1 MCIYEIYGHLFSFIP
16 FFIPIFVSPKNEW
29 TMILKRISILNYKN
43 LEQVELDFSP
53 KMNCIIGQNGMG
65 KTNLLDAVYYL
76 SFCKSATNPID
87 SQNMM
92 HQQDFFV
99 IQGFYETEQGDTEE
113 VYCGMKRRQKK
124 QFKRNKKEYSRLS
137 DHIGFIPLVMV
148 SPSDTDLISGGSEE
162 RRRFMDVVISQYDK
176 EYLEALIRY
185 NKALQ
190 QRNTL
195 LKNDEMPDPE
205 LLDVWEEMMAAS
217 GEVVYRKRCAFIE
230 EFIPIFQSFYAHI
243 SQGKEVVNLA
253 YESHC
258 RQGNLLQLL
267 RENRPKDSIMGYSLK
282 GVHKDDLVMQLEE
295 YPIKREGSQG
305 QNKTYLIALKLAQ
318 FDFLRRTGSNTT
330 PLLLLDDIFDKLDAS
345 RVEQI
350 VKLVSG
356 DKFGQIFITDTNR
369 DHLDKIMKKIEGEY
383 KVFGVE
389 NGRIQER
396 KDEER

>member
-1 MCIYEIYGHLFSFIP
+1 
-16 FFIPIFVSPKNEW
+16 
-29 TMILKRISILNYKN
+29 MILKRISILNYKN

-53 KMNCIIGQNGMG
+53 KMNCFIGQNGMG

-92 HQQDFFV
+92 HHQDFFV
-99 IQGFYETEQGDTEE
+99 SQGIYETELGDTEE
-113 VYCGMKRRQKK
+113 IYCGMKRRQKK
-124 QFKRNKKEYSRLS
+124 QFKRNKKEYTRLS

-148 SPSDTDLISGGSEE
+148 SPSDSELISGGSEE

-195 LKNDEMPDPE
+195 LKNEQGFDEE
-205 LLDVWEEMMAAS
+205 LMEVWEEMMAAS

-230 EFIPIFQSFYAHI
+230 EFIPIFQTFYSQI
-243 SQGKEVVNLA
+243 SQNKEEVGLV
-253 YESHC
+253 YESHAQ
-258 RQGNLLQLL
+258 QGNLVQLL
-267 RENRPKDSIMGYSLK
+267 KESRQRDQIMGYSLK
-282 GVHKDDLVMQLEE
+282 GIHKDDLLMQLGD
-295 YPIKREGSQG
+295 YPIKKEGSQG

-318 FDFLRRTGSNTT
+318 FDFLRRTGSHTT

-350 VKLVSG
+350 VKLVAG

-369 DHLDKIMKKIEGEY
+369 DHLDKIMQKIEGEY
-383 KVFGVE
+383 KVFSVE
-389 NGRIQER
+389 DGAIHER
-396 KDEER
+396 KGEEA

>member
-1 MCIYEIYGHLFSFIP
+1 
-16 FFIPIFVSPKNEW
+16 
-29 TMILKRISILNYKN
+29 MILKKISILNYKN
-43 LEQVELDFSP
+43 LEQVDLAFSP
-53 KMNCIIGQNGMG
+53 NMNCFIGQNGMG

-92 HQQDFFV
+92 HNQDFFV
-99 IQGFYETEQGDTEE
+99 IQGFYQTELGDMEE

-124 QFKRNKKEYSRLS
+124 MFKRNKKEYSRLS
-137 DHIGFIPLVMV
+137 DHIGFVPLVMV
-148 SPSDTDLISGGSEE
+148 SPSDAELISGGSEE

-195 LKNDEMPDPE
+195 LKAEQEPDEE
-205 LLDVWEEMMAAS
+205 LLSVWEEMMAAT
-217 GEVVYRKRCAFIE
+217 GEVVYRKRCEFIN
-230 EFIPIFQSFYAHI
+230 EFIPTFQTFYSHI
-243 SQGKEVVNLA
+243 SQDQEQVNLT
-253 YESHC
+253 YQSHAS
-258 RQGNLLQLL
+258 QGNLLQLIQEH
-267 RENRPKDSIMGYSLK
+267 RVKDRIMGYSLK
-282 GVHKDDLVMQLEE
+282 GVHKDDLVMQIGE

-350 VKLVSG
+350 VKLVAG

-369 DHLDKIMKKIEGEY
+369 EHLDKIMQKIEGDY
-383 KVFGVE
+383 KVFSVE

-396 KDEER
+396 KGEEA

>member
-1 MCIYEIYGHLFSFIP
+1 
-16 FFIPIFVSPKNEW
+16 
-29 TMILKRISILNYKN
+29 MILKQISILNYKN
-43 LEQVELDFSP
+43 LEQVELEFSP
-53 KMNCIIGQNGMG
+53 KMNCFIGQNGMG

-92 HQQDFFV
+92 HDKDFFV
-99 IQGFYETEQGDTEE
+99 IQGVYESESGDREE

-124 QFKRNKKEYSRLS
+124 VFKRNKKEYSRLS

-148 SPSDTDLISGGSEE
+148 SPADTELIAGGSEE

-195 LKNDEMPDPE
+195 LKAETEPDEE
-205 LLDVWEEMMAAS
+205 LLAVWEEMMAMT
-217 GEVVYRKRCAFIE
+217 GEVVYRKRCEFID
-230 EFIPIFQSFYAHI
+230 EFIPTFQTFYSHI
-243 SQGKEVVNLA
+243 SQDKEAVNLS
-253 YESHC
+253 YESHAKH
-258 RQGNLLQLL
+258 GSLLNQLKES
-267 RENRPKDSIMGYSLK
+267 RVRDRIMGYSLK
-282 GVHKDDLVMQLEE
+282 GVHKDDLTMQLGE

-318 FDFLRRTGSNTT
+318 FDFLRRTGSNTI

-356 DKFGQIFITDTNR
+356 DRFGQIFITDTNR
-369 DHLDKIMKKIEGEY
+369 DHLDKIMQKIEGEY
-383 KVFGVE
+383 KVFGVIDGSV
-389 NGRIQER
+389 NER
-396 KDEER
+396 EEQDYEKE